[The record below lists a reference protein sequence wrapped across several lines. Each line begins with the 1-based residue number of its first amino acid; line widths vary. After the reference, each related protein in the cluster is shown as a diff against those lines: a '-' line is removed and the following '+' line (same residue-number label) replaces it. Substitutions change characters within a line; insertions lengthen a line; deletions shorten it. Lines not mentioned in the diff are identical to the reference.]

1 MVIPVNVSLCSR
13 ALGSCVASS
22 FLLLEASECAW
33 RLEPSYKILLLCWE
47 YLHAPCSLLLTPKE
61 FLTRP
66 VLGIVLPCRI
76 PMLGYLK
83 CFPAAPPRVLEFIDI
98 GGDFSLKNWSVT
110 RPGTKQEVTSSLGSY
125 YIKCVG
131 LLVGKV
137 AFYGKSNF
145 PASMQATIFKQSTE
159 LQSLLHSC
167 SLLSLLLC
175 LRTPYFRAVQC
186 SGTKNKWIQW
196 ELTGKEHQ
204 PGPTILEGNTNE
216 MDCTDK

>member
-1 MVIPVNVSLCSR
+1 MVIPVNMSLCSR

-22 FLLLEASECAW
+22 FLLLEASECLW
-33 RLEPSYKILLLCWE
+33 HLEPSYKILLLCWE
-47 YLHAPCSLLLTPKE
+47 CLHAPCSLLLTPKE
-61 FLTRP
+61 HRL
-66 VLGIVLPCRI
+66 VLGFVLPCRI

-83 CFPAAPPRVLEFIDI
+83 CFPAAPPGVLEFIDI

-110 RPGTKQEVTSSLGSY
+110 RPGAKQEVMSSL
-125 YIKCVG
+125 G
-131 LLVGKV
+131 LLVGKI

-145 PASMQATIFKQSTE
+145 PASMQATIFKQSTK

-186 SGTKNKWIQW
+186 SGTRNKWIQW

-204 PGPTILEGNTNE
+204 PGPTILEGNRNE

>member
-22 FLLLEASECAW
+22 FIVLEASECAW

-83 CFPAAPPRVLEFIDI
+83 CFPAAPPGVLEFIDI

-110 RPGTKQEVTSSLGSY
+110 RPGTKQEVMSSLGSY

-137 AFYGKSNF
+137 EFMTSQISQPPCKPLFLSKALNCRVFFIRALSFLFCCVWEPHTSGQSNVQGQRTSGF
-145 PASMQATIFKQSTE
+145 SESSQVRNT
-159 LQSLLHSC
+159 SLVPL
-167 SLLSLLLC
+167 
-175 LRTPYFRAVQC
+175 F
-186 SGTKNKWIQW
+186 
-196 ELTGKEHQ
+196 
-204 PGPTILEGNTNE
+204 
-216 MDCTDK
+216 